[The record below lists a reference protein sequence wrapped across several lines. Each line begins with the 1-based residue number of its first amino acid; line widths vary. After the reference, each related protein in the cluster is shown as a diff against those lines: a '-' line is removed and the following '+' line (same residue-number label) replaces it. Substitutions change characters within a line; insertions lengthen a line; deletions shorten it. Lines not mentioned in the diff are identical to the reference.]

1 MVLVPFDPNR
11 LPIDHA
17 GLERTD
23 SMPKHTHI
31 AEAIGTERDAT
42 RKSPRAAR
50 VRKAS
55 AKGRVPA
62 HLARSFNQVCL
73 GITAEVTQSV
83 GLTPIEFS
91 VIACLA
97 DEPDTGQSGL
107 AARLG
112 MDPVNAHHIVYRLEA
127 AGLVE
132 RLLNPT
138 DRRAHVLRLTAA
150 GHAVH
155 DRTRPAAHEAQER
168 ILAPLAPE
176 ERPILLDLLARL
188 VGAHECY
195 ARPGSGRR
203 RPNQPLV
210 PGLPRVMRSD
220 T

>member
-1 MVLVPFDPNR
+1 
-11 LPIDHA
+11 
-17 GLERTD
+17 
-23 SMPKHTHI
+23 MPKHSQI

-50 VRKAS
+50 ASRAS
-55 AKGRVPA
+55 AKARLPA

-112 MDPVNAHHIVYRLEA
+112 MDPVNAHHIVYRLEG

-132 RLLNPT
+132 RLLNPA
-138 DRRAHVLRLTAA
+138 DRRAHVLRLTEA
-150 GHAVH
+150 GRAIH

-168 ILAPLAPE
+168 ILSPLAPE
-176 ERPILLDLLARL
+176 ERPVLLDLLARL
-188 VGAHECY
+188 VGAHESY

-203 RPNQPLV
+203 RPNQPLA
-210 PGLPRVMRSD
+210 PALARSIRQA